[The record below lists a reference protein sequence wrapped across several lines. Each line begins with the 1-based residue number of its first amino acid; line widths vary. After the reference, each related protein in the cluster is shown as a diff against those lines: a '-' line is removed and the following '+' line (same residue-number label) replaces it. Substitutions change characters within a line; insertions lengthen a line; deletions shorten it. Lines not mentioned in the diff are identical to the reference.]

1 MLPVALAYRE
11 RPCYC
16 VPGKVA
22 SRHRTLHHGI
32 AHLLTQDFWRGHVS
46 SHPSMH
52 QPIPRS
58 TAGIPP
64 LIKRNTTLFALSQS
78 FMGAGTQLGYGM
90 GPLMVVALT
99 GSASLAGLTVA
110 LFGASRFL
118 VAYPA
123 GKITDTYGR
132 KPGIQLGLGLA
143 LVGTITV
150 GVAMLLHGIVALV
163 VGMLIFGMGFNAAQ
177 QLRVAAADMFPPRLR
192 AMALG
197 FVATGSLLGL
207 VISPILVWISEIIAG
222 RTGLE
227 PIALP
232 WLMVPT
238 LILVGMALVTFVH
251 PDPREIGMHLERYYP
266 DYTPPPSQP
275 HAGQRSAFSARTLWR
290 RTSARQAIISNCAG
304 QGNMAIVM
312 VLTSLVL
319 FHHGHSL
326 TAIAFSHMF
335 HSAGMF
341 AFTIPIGWL
350 ADHIGR
356 ERVMYPGVATT
367 LVGAIFV
374 TFGAELWSVT
384 LGTFLVGLGWSAANV
399 ASTAIIA
406 DLSETEH
413 RGRAIGVSD
422 GGAGVMTVLAAVV
435 TGPLVECTS
444 LPAAGAAAALV
455 AVVPLLLLAMLQFSR
470 WRHVAPAP

>member
-1 MLPVALAYRE
+1 
-11 RPCYC
+11 
-16 VPGKVA
+16 
-22 SRHRTLHHGI
+22 
-32 AHLLTQDFWRGHVS
+32 
-46 SHPSMH
+46 
-52 QPIPRS
+52 
-58 TAGIPP
+58 
-64 LIKRNTTLFALSQS
+64 
-78 FMGAGTQLGYGM
+78 
-90 GPLMVVALT
+90 
-99 GSASLAGLTVA
+99 
-110 LFGASRFL
+110 
-118 VAYPA
+118 
-123 GKITDTYGR
+123 
-132 KPGIQLGLGLA
+132 
-143 LVGTITV
+143 
-150 GVAMLLHGIVALV
+150 
-163 VGMLIFGMGFNAAQ
+163 MLIFGMGFNAAQ

-207 VISPILVWISEIIAG
+207 VISPVLMWISEIIASQ
-222 RTGLE
+222 TGLE
-227 PIALP
+227 AIALP

-238 LILVGMALVTFVH
+238 LILVGMVLVTFVQ

-266 DYTPPPSQP
+266 DYTPPPKP
-275 HAGQRSAFSARTLWR
+275 DAAQRSAFSARTLWR
-290 RTSARQAIISNCAG
+290 RTPARLAIISNCAG
-304 QGNMAIVM
+304 QGNMSIVM

-319 FHHGHSL
+319 AHHGHSL

-350 ADHIGR
+350 ADRIGR

-367 LVGAIFV
+367 LIGAIFV

-406 DLSETEH
+406 DLSETQH

-422 GGAGVMTVLAAVV
+422 GGAGAMTVLAAAV

-444 LPAAGAAAALV
+444 LPAAGAAATLV
-455 AVVPLLLLAMLQFSR
+455 ALVPLLLLAMLQLSR
-470 WRHVAPAP
+470 WRRVAPAP

>member
-1 MLPVALAYRE
+1 
-11 RPCYC
+11 
-16 VPGKVA
+16 
-22 SRHRTLHHGI
+22 
-32 AHLLTQDFWRGHVS
+32 
-46 SHPSMH
+46 MH

-110 LFGASRFL
+110 LFGVSRFM
-118 VAYPA
+118 VAYPV

-143 LVGTITV
+143 LLGTITV

-207 VISPILVWISEIIAG
+207 VVSPILVWISEIVAS

-238 LILVGMALVTFVH
+238 LILVGMVLVTFVQ

-266 DYTPPPSQP
+266 DYTPPPKP
-275 HAGQRSAFSARTLWR
+275 PAGQRSAFSARTLWR
-290 RTSARQAIISNCAG
+290 RTPARQAIISNCAG
-304 QGNMAIVM
+304 QGNMSIVM

-335 HSAGMF
+335 HSIGMF

-350 ADHIGR
+350 ADRIGR

-367 LVGAIFV
+367 LIGAIFV

-399 ASTAIIA
+399 AATAILA

-455 AVVPLLLLAMLQFSR
+455 AVVPLLLLAMLQLSR
-470 WRHVAPAP
+470 WRRVVPAP